1 MADFIQVR
9 GFEEAIRPPVRPKR
23 ARVTDRPGR
32 VTRSPADMSPRARL
46 DRIARRVPEVMVK
59 ITGRTRDGVH
69 LANHL
74 SYIARNG
81 KLAIEGPDGEL
92 LFGREDVRNLA
103 RDWMAEVDADPRR
116 RADGS
121 VSLSIVLSMPPGT
134 DPFRTHDASRAFAD
148 RTFGATHPYV
158 FAFHTD
164 ERHPHVHLTVRT
176 LGHDGR
182 KLNPRKADL
191 ERWRQSFAAALRERG
206 VEAEA
211 TPRRARGVVKKAEV
225 GALRRMRDRFDKQV
239 GPPSR
244 TDIGAIRDAAD
255 RKRDRPWLAKVRD
268 RQTAVRTFF
277 VAQAVAL
284 SLSPK
289 AEDLALGK
297 VLEAFIK
304 RMPRVETR
312 GEELARMIQE
322 RRDRSDRPPE
332 GPQERPS
339 RDR

>member
-23 ARVTDRPGR
+23 ARITDRPG
-32 VTRSPADMSPRARL
+32 TKTHSRSDMAPRARL

-81 KLAIEGPDGEL
+81 KVPLEGPDGEQL
-92 LFGREDVRNLA
+92 TGRHEVRDLA
-103 RDWMAEVDADPRR
+103 RAWMAEAEADPRR
-116 RADGS
+116 RVDSAVS
-121 VSLSIVLSMPPGT
+121 VSIVLSMPPGT
-134 DPFRTHDASRAFAD
+134 EPFRMHDASRAFAAQ
-148 RTFGATHPYV
+148 TFGETNPYV

-191 ERWRQSFAAALRERG
+191 ERWRQTFAAALRERG

-211 TPRRARGVVKKAEV
+211 TPRRARGVVKTAEV
-225 GALRRMRDRFDKQV
+225 GPVRRMRDRFESGE

-244 TDIGAIRDAAD
+244 TDIGRIREASDPQRAQPWHPAIRS
-255 RKRDRPWLAKVRD
+255 
-268 RQTAVRTFF
+268 RQAAVRTYF
-277 VAQAVAL
+277 VAQA
-284 SLSPK
+284 
-289 AEDLALGK
+289 LALERSNDPDDRRLAQALQTFVK
-297 VLEAFIK
+297 E
-304 RMPRVETR
+304 MPSTQTR
-312 GEELARMIQE
+312 GEELAKAIKARA
-322 RRDRSDRPPE
+322 DRQPDQPRPPSTE
-332 GPQERPS
+332 PR
-339 RDR
+339 RRR